1 MGKVPLQVHAPSMP
15 EIVVQLPF
23 ARDRNLGRACNEAM
37 ERVPDGGWGVLMDH
51 DIHLT
56 TPHWYAQIEEA
67 IACRP
72 DAGAFCVVTNRCASP
87 WQQAPEGV
95 AAGDSLEAH
104 YRVGTERLKRR
115 TLLDV
120 TVSKGYGA
128 VLHAV
133 NKEAW
138 RETAGFADGMFCVDH
153 SYFFRAKANGRRF
166 YMIDG
171 LYVIHRRA
179 SSTGLR
185 VIPPELK
192 WQECPCR
199 GPETMPTE
207 RIALP

>member
-1 MGKVPLQVHAPSMP
+1 MP

-23 ARDRNLGRACNEAM
+23 ARDLNLGRACNEAM

-56 TPHWYAQIEEA
+56 TPHWFAQIEEA

-72 DAGAFCVVTNRCASP
+72 DAGAFCVVTNRIASP

-104 YRVGTERLKRR
+104 YRVGAERLKHR

-120 TVSKGYGA
+120 TCTKGYGA

-133 NKEAW
+133 NKDAW
-138 RETAGFADGMFCVDH
+138 RECGGFADGSLLCCDH
-153 SYFFRAKANGRRF
+153 SIFFGMKAKGRRI
-166 YMIDG
+166 YMLEN
-171 LYVIHRRA
+171 LYVYHRRVT
-179 SSTGLR
+179 SSARQTVPL
-185 VIPPELK
+185 PK
-192 WQECPCR
+192 WEACPCR
-199 GPETMPTE
+199 GAETMPTE
-207 RIALP
+207 RITLP